1 MAFYENFV
9 DLCNSIRKSPTA
21 TVEAMGFNRSTLTGW
36 KKGTTPSDATVRRIA
51 DYFGISVADLL
62 ADKTEDSK
70 TATKAQA
77 ADPKADDL
85 CQEFARL
92 FTSLSPENQNK
103 VIAEMLKRQREQ

>member
-9 DLCNSIRKSPTA
+9 SLCNSIHKSPTA
-21 TVEAMGFNRSTLTGW
+21 TILAIGLERSSVTRW
-36 KKGTTPSDATVRRIA
+36 KNGGSPSDATVRRIA
-51 DYFGISVADLL
+51 DYFGVSVAELL
-62 ADKTEDSK
+62 ADKTEGSK
-70 TATKAQA
+70 TAIKTQA

>member
-1 MAFYENFV
+1 MSFYENFV
-9 DLCNSIRKSPTA
+9 ALCNSIGKSPSA
-21 TVEAMGFNRSTLTGW
+21 TIEEIGLERSSGTRW
-36 KKGTTPSDATVRRIA
+36 KQGGNPSDATLHRIA
-51 DYFGISVADLL
+51 AYFGISVSELL
-62 ADKTEDSK
+62 ADKTENSK
-70 TATKAQA
+70 IATKAQA

>member
-70 TATKAQA
+70 IATKAQA

-85 CQEFARL
+85 CQD
-92 FTSLSPENQNK
+92 K
-103 VIAEMLKRQREQ
+103 DK

>member
-51 DYFGISVADLL
+51 DYFGVSVSELL
-62 ADKTEDSK
+62 ADKDCDNKS
-70 TATKAQA
+70 A
-77 ADPKADDL
+77 ADTDFGGLEA
-85 CQEFARL
+85 EFARL
-92 FTSLSPENQNK
+92 FASLTPEHQNEI
-103 VIAEMLKRQREQ
+103 IAEMLRRKREN